1 MNIFRKCYNLELL
14 EKDFLY
20 DFNKLGFNQL
30 DGTPYDTEGG
40 FANQKIILHWKKD
53 KTYTIPSGEYVFTN
67 SPVPYISNLSGPA
80 LWFYKPKSSEYEFGR
95 IGQITIYI
103 NNTIFMDTVFIPLI
117 NNGFCLLFYQGRIQQ
132 NGEDWYANHPTLPIF
147 SFNND
152 IEVDWNNKRYINS
165 FIGLKTNLTDNPY
178 SYITRMG
185 FESPKFWSGNGSQ
198 ESISIPGVDE
208 SEHQDTVSYNANVC
222 TLAKIPYNSTYVNGM
237 YLCTT
242 SPFQDGV
249 SGKTFSFGG
258 RTFIGMYNNLV
269 LEMPN
274 N

>member
-40 FANQKIILHWKKD
+40 VANHRIILHWKKD
-53 KTYTIPSGEYVFTN
+53 KTYTIPSGEYTYTD
-67 SPVPYISNLSGPA
+67 SPVPYITNITSQSF
-80 LWFYKPKSSEYEFGR
+80 WFYKPKSSEYETYR
-95 IGQITIYI
+95 IGQMTTYIT
-103 NNTIFMDTVFIPLI
+103 NTAFMNTVFIPLI
-117 NNGFCLLFYQGRIQQ
+117 NNGFCLLVYLGNIQG
-132 NGEDWYANHPTLPIF
+132 GENWLTNHPTLPIF
-147 SFNND
+147 SFNDD
-152 IEVDWNNKRYINS
+152 INIDFNNRRYING

-185 FESPKFWSGNGSQ
+185 YESPKFWSGNGSQ
-198 ESISIPGVDE
+198 ESILIPGVDE
-208 SEHQDTVSYNANVC
+208 SEHQDTISYNNNVC
-222 TLAKIPYNSTYVNGM
+222 TLAKIPYNSTYINGI

-269 LEMPN
+269 LELPSN
-274 N
+274 